1 MLKKIKNKRES
12 EKTNVNFRATKDELD
27 KIKKLAKKYAGGNL
41 TAWLKYTAINY
52 KPKKSELEN
61 ED

>member
-1 MLKKIKNKRES
+1 MLKKIKNKKES
-12 EKTNVNFRATKDELD
+12 EKTNVNFRVTKDELD

-52 KPKKSELEN
+52 KPKKSEIE
-61 ED
+61 